1 MNRFFIFSIL
11 VLVSLP
17 VSGEESTAFLV
28 RGPVKETGLSYIYP
42 NAFEIY
48 KGFYRYGKQDIIVIF
63 TPGDFIIPENWT
75 GKTCGDYTGYVFAD
89 SSGEPGGVIFCY
101 REKPENKK
109 SGWWIF
115 IRFPENYDCTFIS
128 VYLRRLE
135 YFQRD
140 WNPPSPPLLP
150 AVVEFK

>member
-1 MNRFFIFSIL
+1 M
-11 VLVSLP
+11 LVSLP

-101 REKPENKK
+101 REKPENKNPAGGYL
-109 SGWWIF
+109 SGFRKITTALLYPSTFGDSNIF
-115 IRFPENYDCTFIS
+115 SGTGIPLPS
-128 VYLRRLE
+128 VTSCR
-135 YFQRD
+135 
-140 WNPPSPPLLP
+140 SG
-150 AVVEFK
+150 V